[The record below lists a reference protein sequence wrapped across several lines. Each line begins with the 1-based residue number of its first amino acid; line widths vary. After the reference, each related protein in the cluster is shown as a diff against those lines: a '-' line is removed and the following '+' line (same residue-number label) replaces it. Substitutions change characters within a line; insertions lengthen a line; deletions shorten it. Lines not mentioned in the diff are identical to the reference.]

1 MVPSPP
7 AGGSINWEPLRQR
20 LVGHSDDDDD
30 DDSLED
36 SLAAAHELIARLD
49 TVPSSEFP
57 LMLSALLPAFSS
69 VLAHKTKP
77 TAGAATTTGSATNSS
92 SSNNHLLLRQAALEW
107 MGKLPSNNEALRPHA
122 PHLVA
127 VAMDVLTRDY
137 EDNAVAASRILFDL
151 YKTYR
156 TLPPDYVQPY
166 LDFVASLYRGLQG
179 AVVRNFSREVLLGS
193 TGAVVAATTATTTT
207 PAAAPTS
214 EPQAAAPREDADA
227 MDVDKEEEAT
237 PMDVDK
243 VDEKRSVEDVAAK
256 PAVSGEGASTL
267 AAVAP
272 ESAETATTTAATP
285 SATVEETS
293 TRANATTPRSSP
305 TTGSLLAPEQSPQ
318 KISLKSNLSFRV
330 LTECPLIVVRHC
342 SGRVFG
348 SLLHATLY

>member
-1 MVPSPP
+1 
-7 AGGSINWEPLRQR
+7 
-20 LVGHSDDDDD
+20 
-30 DDSLED
+30 
-36 SLAAAHELIARLD
+36 
-49 TVPSSEFP
+49 
-57 LMLSALLPAFSS
+57 MLSALLPAFSS
-69 VLAHKTKP
+69 GLAHKTKP
-77 TAGAATTTGSATNSS
+77 TASTTTTGSST
-92 SSNNHLLLRQAALEW
+92 SSNSNHLLLRQAALEW

-193 TGAVVAATTATTTT
+193 TGVVVAATTTTAT
-207 PAAAPTS
+207 PAPS
-214 EPQAAAPREDADA
+214 EPQAAAPREDADADA

-237 PMDVDK
+237 PMDVDR
-243 VDEKRSVEDVAAK
+243 VDEKRSGEDVAAK
-256 PAVSGEGASTL
+256 AAVSGEGASTV

-272 ESAETATTTAATP
+272 ESAETATTAAVP
-285 SATVEETS
+285 SANVDETGS
-293 TRANATTPRSSP
+293 ANAATPRSSP

-342 SGRVFG
+342 SDRGLAHCCMQPSTG
-348 SLLHATLY
+348 MYDNLYSPNVMKYLRAR